1 MGAAEEAVV
10 KKGYELWAGRDA
22 KALAGLFAEDGVYD
36 NVPMEPIRG
45 PEAVREWLD
54 VVFQRLWVE
63 VELLHMVSDGE
74 WVLSERID
82 HHIDGDARKP
92 LPVMNTSRVVDGK
105 IVLWRDYFDMKT
117 VVDLGLV

>member
-10 KKGYELWAGRDA
+10 RKGYELWAARDA

-36 NVPMEPIRG
+36 NVPIQAIQGRD
-45 PEAVREWLD
+45 AVCEWLEM
-54 VVFQRLWVE
+54 VFQRLWVE
-63 VELLHMVSDGE
+63 VELLHIVSDGE

-82 HHIDGDARKP
+82 HHVDGDARKP
-92 LPVMNTSRVVDGK
+92 LPVMNTSRVVNGE

-117 VVDLGLV
+117 VLDLGLS